1 MQTTPRRK
9 DRTLAPADAE
19 RLFDAAEYAFLT
31 LVSDDEYPY
40 SVPVNFAK
48 VGQTVYIHG
57 APQGR
62 KIAMVSANPHAQLAV
77 VASAQVVPEEFSTNY
92 ESAMAFG
99 KIFVCADE
107 SEKLCGLRAIAAKYC
122 RHLPLESEK
131 FIESAIARTAVFR
144 FEMEGISGKR
154 RGTAAQ

>member
-19 RLFDAAEYAFLT
+19 RLFDTAEYAFLS

-48 VGQTVYIHG
+48 VGKTVYIHG

-77 VASAQVVPEEFSTNY
+77 VARAQVVPEEFSTNY
-92 ESAMAFG
+92 ESAIAFG

-107 SEKLCGLRAIAAKYC
+107 SEKLRGLRAIAAKYC
-122 RHLPLESEK
+122 RHLPLESEI
-131 FIESAIARTAVFR
+131 FIKSAIARTAVFR
-144 FEMEGISGKR
+144 FEIEGISGKR
-154 RGTAAQ
+154 RGAAAQ